1 TGAEEVELFELHT
14 DRVLSARASEGQ
26 ARIQCPDIARRDGD
40 VDAPVFEGDRLN
52 RRIVEIAGRSQDAR
66 RFVDQSLRV
75 KVAGLEEELLTD
87 YIRLRANVQL
97 VREPVQLLVLLG
109 VLQIED
115 VFVVDEDFADDSS
128 EAFELRPARHGR
140 RGFFGR
146 DLRSTGHTA

>member
-1 TGAEEVELFELHT
+1 
-14 DRVLSARASEGQ
+14 
-26 ARIQCPDIARRDGD
+26 
-40 VDAPVFEGDRLN
+40 
-52 RRIVEIAGRSQDAR
+52 
-66 RFVDQSLRV
+66 
-75 KVAGLEEELLTD
+75 AGLEEELLTD

-146 DLRSTGHTA
+146 DLRSTGHTAHRCEHQGRDERTPRIEAHVQVSELTMT